1 MNYKDDDLLM
11 YNLKDGLLD
20 FDKFDSYF
28 DEFHSYIKPKE
39 SMNLNRF
46 GKTILKRRTDD
57 W

>member
-28 DEFHSYIKPKE
+28 DEFHSY
-39 SMNLNRF
+39 
-46 GKTILKRRTDD
+46 
-57 W
+57 